1 MQGEN
6 AKKAV
11 AEFKGRMSVEVGRQ
25 EKLEMAEK
33 KYFRREELLEKYI
46 AKMLYEWN
54 NGKFKKEYL
63 RKLEKKLM
71 EVEVCFFGGETLKG
85 G

>member
-46 AKMLYEWN
+46 AKMLY
-54 NGKFKKEYL
+54 G
-63 RKLEKKLM
+63 
-71 EVEVCFFGGETLKG
+71 
-85 G
+85 